1 MEGDSEIVRLYKIT
15 WLVQVQ
21 SDRLVKKHEDEI
33 ENKKLIK
40 NISRPNS
47 LSNSVNLASSKTT

>member
-40 NISRPNS
+40 TFLDPTHCLTQSI
-47 LSNSVNLASSKTT
+47 